1 MLESLHIPN
10 FQREPS
16 VIRLIMIFITL
27 FWTVFMT
34 FLSHQNGHK
43 SGEESRWISERLRI
57 LDHLTRH
64 SAHVLVYMVFTILLL
79 ATMRSYGIDM
89 RIGILAAVLYSI
101 IDEVTKP
108 LCIFR
113 HWSTPEEL
121 LNILG
126 IALGAALSTF
136 IMMPIG

>member
-1 MLESLHIPN
+1 MLESLHLLN
-10 FQREPS
+10 YKWEPS
-16 VIRLIMIFITL
+16 VNRLIMIFITL

-57 LDHLTRH
+57 PDHLTRRI
-64 SAHVLVYMVFTILLL
+64 AHVFVYTVFTILLL
-79 ATMRSYGIDM
+79 NTTRSFGIDM
-89 RIGILAAVLYSI
+89 KIGLLIAVIYSI
-101 IDEVTKP
+101 IDEGTKP

-113 HWSTPEEL
+113 HWNIMEEL

-126 IALGAALSTF
+126 IAVGAVLSLFVLT
-136 IMMPIG
+136 